1 MPDALDLTAGDIV
14 AAVDGAALRGA
25 TLALAYVRDDLSP
38 SVSFR
43 GSLQVHSP
51 TELALWARKR
61 DSGLVAAIAERPRVS
76 LVYYGGPDGPG
87 AMFLSI
93 EGRARVG
100 SEIDDRVWSA
110 MIEGERQQDP
120 DRNGV
125 AVVIDVD
132 SVAGATVN
140 GYFQQARETQS

>member
-1 MPDALDLTAGDIV
+1 MTDALDLTGEIA

-38 SVSFR
+38 AVSFR
-43 GSLQVHSP
+43 GSTQVHGP

-61 DSGLVAAIAERPRVS
+61 DSGLAAAIAERPKVS

-87 AMFLSI
+87 PLFLSI
-93 EGRARVG
+93 EGRARIAP
-100 SEIDDRVWSA
+100 EINDEVWSA

-120 DRNGV
+120 ERSGV
-125 AVVIDVD
+125 AVLIEVD
-132 SVAGATVN
+132 SVTGAGA
-140 GYFQQARETQS
+140 GGFFQQARA

>member
-1 MPDALDLTAGDIV
+1 MPDALDLTGEI
-14 AAVDGAALRGA
+14 AAAIDGAALRGA

-43 GSLQVHSP
+43 GSTHVHSP

-61 DSGLVAAIAERPRVS
+61 DSGLATAIAERPRVS

-93 EGRARVG
+93 EGRARVAP
-100 SEIDDRVWSA
+100 ELNDEVWAAIID
-110 MIEGERQQDP
+110 GERQQDP
-120 DRNGV
+120 ERNGV
-125 AVVIDVD
+125 AVEIEVD
-132 SVAGATVN
+132 SVAGAGAG
-140 GYFQQARETQS
+140 GYFQQARV